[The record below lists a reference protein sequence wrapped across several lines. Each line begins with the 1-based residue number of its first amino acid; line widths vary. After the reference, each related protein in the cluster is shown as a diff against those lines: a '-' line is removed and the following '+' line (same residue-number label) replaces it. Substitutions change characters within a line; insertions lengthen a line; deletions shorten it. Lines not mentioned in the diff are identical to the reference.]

1 MARGQVESRGS
12 GLWRVRVY
20 IGRDE
25 DGKRH
30 YRSETVRGSRKAAD
44 KVLTRLL
51 NEKDSGAPVVPSQE
65 TVGQYLTRWLDVA
78 AKPRL
83 RPQTHTEYQRIIEN
97 DITPHIGRRRLVKL
111 SPMDVQRLYADL
123 LAGRRGT
130 NAGTRQGRALSP
142 RSVRYVHAVLRSALK
157 QAVTWRLIRHNV
169 ADAVGL
175 PKQRRQEM
183 QTLSKEQAGAFLKA
197 ARDDRWYALW
207 ALLLGS
213 GLRLGEAL
221 ALKWDDV
228 EGGTLQ
234 VRRSLTWTVKGADP
248 AWVLQ
253 APKTDKSRRSVA
265 LPAFVVEALRA
276 HRVAQA
282 KERLLLGEEYVDGGF
297 VFATFVGTPIRPS
310 NVLRRS
316 FKPILAAAGLP
327 NIRIHDLRH
336 TCATLL
342 LAAREH
348 PKVVQERLGHAS
360 IALTLDLYS
369 HAVAGMQE
377 EAATKLEAMLASG

>member
-1 MARGQVESRGS
+1 
-12 GLWRVRVY
+12 VRVY

-83 RPQTHTEYQRIIEN
+83 RPQTHAAYTRIVAN
-97 DITPHIGRRRLVKL
+97 DIVPHVGRRRLVKL
-111 SPMDVQRLYADL
+111 SPMEVHKLYADL

-130 NAGTRQGRALSP
+130 NAGNRQGQPPLAPLRALGAP
-142 RSVRYVHAVLRSALK
+142 VLRSALK
-157 QAVTWRLIRHNV
+157 QAVTWHLIRHNV
-169 ADAVGL
+169 ADAVDL
-175 PKQRRQEM
+175 PKQQRQEM
-183 QTLSKEQAGAFLKA
+183 RALSKDEAAAFLKA
-197 ARDDRWYALW
+197 ARSDRWYPLW

-221 ALKWDDV
+221 GLKWDDV
-228 EGGTLQ
+228 EDGTLQ
-234 VRRSLTWTVKGADP
+234 VRRSLTWKVKSKDQP
-248 AWVLQ
+248 WTLQ
-253 APKTDKSRRSVA
+253 APKTSQSRRSVA
-265 LPAFVVEALRA
+265 LPAFVVEALRV

-282 KERLLLGEEYVDGGF
+282 KERLLLGEEYVDHGF
-297 VFATFVGTPIRPS
+297 VFATYTGTPIRPS

-316 FKPILAAAGLP
+316 FKPILTAAELP
-327 NIRIHDLRH
+327 DIRIHDLRH

-360 IALTLDLYS
+360 ITLTLDLYS

-377 EAATKLEAMLASG
+377 EAATKLEAMLG